1 MADRDNTDDIDD
13 IDEIDDTDG
22 LEHIEAMLR
31 SLTADDLEPHAPP
44 PAVWDAIEHTVSTDA
59 LQSRPLRLAPTAPGA
74 SARSAS
80 SSPAMRRPIHSWQ
93 YLAAAAAL
101 VVVVAGAA
109 LVMSVRDNQ
118 DDRILA
124 TAALTYDAEQ
134 FDPRGAASAANVA
147 LVDHNGKQTIRIDD
161 AALPKQLSEQDD
173 LEIWL
178 IEPDPSGNVA
188 AIVSLGFVNP
198 NDPGSFEV
206 PAEIDTSQYSVVDIS
221 IEPRDGDA
229 THSGHS
235 ILRGS
240 LHSV

>member
-1 MADRDNTDDIDD
+1 MADRDDIDD
-13 IDEIDDTDG
+13 IDDIDGNDG
-22 LEHIEAMLR
+22 LEHVAAMLR
-31 SLTADDLEPHAPP
+31 SLTLEDLEPHAPP
-44 PAVWDAIEHTVSTDA
+44 PAVWDAIERTVGTDG
-59 LQSRPLRLAPTAPGA
+59 LRSQPLRLAPAAPA
-74 SARSAS
+74 VARSAS
-80 SSPAMRRPIHSWQ
+80 SSPAARRPLRSWQ

-109 LVMSVRDNQ
+109 LVMSVQNNQ

-124 TAALTYDAEQ
+124 TAALTYDADQ
-134 FDPRGAASAANVA
+134 FDPRGAASAANVS

-161 AALPKQLSEQDD
+161 AALPKQLSERDD

-198 NDPGSFEV
+198 NNPGSFEV

-235 ILRGS
+235 ILRGA
-240 LHSV
+240 LHSA

>member
-1 MADRDNTDDIDD
+1 MADRDNIDD
-13 IDEIDDTDG
+13 IDHTDDTDG
-22 LEHIEAMLR
+22 LEHVEAMLR
-31 SLTADDLEPHAPP
+31 SLTPDDLAPHAPP
-44 PAVWDAIEHTVSTDA
+44 PAVWDAIKRTVSTDA
-59 LQSRPLRLAPTAPGA
+59 LQSRPLRLAPAAP
-74 SARSAS
+74 ARSAS
-80 SSPAMRRPIHSWQ
+80 SSPATRRPFHSWQ

-240 LHSV
+240 LHSA